1 MITSEGAK
9 RIRIEEFQKNKS
21 MMEGQYELVKYLT
34 DKTRSEILYDNLK
47 SIYNSESIKQ
57 IGKGKAIK
65 YYFENVQI
73 FINPGDIF
81 ADLSDVEN
89 TPVKL
94 RHEEYQAYKK
104 YRPNIEDMK
113 KEGVFFA
120 DCDFGHTMPDWNV
133 VLKEGITGIIDR
145 AERCLKN
152 ELLSEEQ
159 RNFYISVR
167 DAYEGILIY
176 AKRLYDKASGI
187 LSPNA
192 QFAAKNLKALTE
204 GEPKTLG
211 EAMQLYFLYY
221 TAQHWVEGENVRSLG
236 GVDELLYPY
245 FVHDIDNGICDEKEV
260 RQLIC
265 YFLYKWNSMKILA
278 NVPFYLCG
286 NTNDLTYMILEEYSK
301 MDIPDPKIHIKC
313 SDKTPDKVYEMIMN
327 SIRKGNNS
335 FLFINDSVVKK
346 ALVNIGEDYN
356 DAQNYT
362 VIGCYEP
369 ASIGKEIPCTLN
381 GAISMPMAVEVAL
394 NNGTKFDSDV
404 VIGIQKNTA
413 PQFIDFSQFYA
424 AVKEQLKYWVEAA
437 MEEINTIERQYPN
450 IIQSPV
456 LSATFNDCMELGKDA
471 YAGGAKYS
479 NSSICAFGMA
489 TIVDELI
496 AIKKAVY
503 EEKMITLE
511 QLKLILKNNWMG
523 NEKLRKIMRDKYPKF
538 GNNEMEADELAKD
551 LAKFMS
557 DNINGK
563 ANGRG
568 GVYRLG
574 LFSID
579 WIMTFGKKLGAS
591 ADGRFSGEPIS
602 KNMSASVGM
611 DKKGITG
618 LIHSVTRLDYT
629 LVPNGTVLD
638 LAIHPSVV
646 SNEEGI
652 LVMINTLKYY
662 LSEGGFAMHINVV
675 SPDTLKAAQENP
687 DKYNNLQ
694 VRLCGWNV
702 YFTDLDIDSQ
712 NNLIRSME
720 REG

>member
-1 MITSEGAK
+1 M
-9 RIRIEEFQKNKS
+9 RIEEFQKNKS
-21 MMEGQYELVKYLT
+21 KITGQYERVKQYT
-34 DKTRSEILYDNLK
+34 DQPQSERLYQELK
-47 SIYNSESIKQ
+47 SIYHGDASKQ

-65 YYFENVQI
+65 HYFEHVQL
-73 FINPGDIF
+73 FINPADVF
-81 ADLSDVEN
+81 ADLADVEY
-89 TPVKL
+89 TPIKL
-94 RHEEYQAYKK
+94 RQEEYGVYKE
-104 YRPNIEDMK
+104 YRPFVEDMK

-133 VLKEGITGIIDR
+133 ILKEGITGILHR
-145 AERCLKN
+145 AETCLKI
-152 ELLSEEQ
+152 EGLSEEQ
-159 RNFYISVR
+159 KNFYRSVKE
-167 DAYEGILIY
+167 AYEGILIY
-176 AKRLYDKASGI
+176 TKRLYDKASGI

-192 QFAAKNLKALTE
+192 QFAAKNLKALAQ
-204 GEPKTLG
+204 GAPSTLG

-221 TAQHWVEGENVRSLG
+221 TAQQWVEGENLRSLG
-236 GVDELLYPY
+236 GIDELLYPY
-245 FVHDIDNGICDEKEV
+245 YLHDIENGICEEEEV
-260 RQLIC
+260 RQLIR
-265 YFLYKWNSMKILA
+265 YFLYKWNSMNILA
-278 NVPFYLCG
+278 NIPCYLCS
-286 NTNDLTYMILEEYSK
+286 NTNEFTYLILEEYSN

-313 SDKTPDKVYEMIMN
+313 SDHTPDKVYELIMK

-335 FLFINDSVVKK
+335 FLFINDRVVKK
-346 ALVNIGEDYN
+346 ALIHIGEEEE

-381 GAISMPMAVEVAL
+381 GAICMPMAVEVVF
-394 NNGTKFDSDV
+394 NHGTKFGSDL
-404 VIGIQKNTA
+404 VIGLSENKEQ
-413 PQFIDFSQFYA
+413 QFEDFHQFYK
-424 AVKEQLKYWVEAA
+424 AVKEQLRYWAETAI
-437 MEEINTIERQYPN
+437 EEINTIERRYPD

-456 LSATFNDCMELGKDA
+456 LSATFHDCIERGKDA

-503 EEKMITLE
+503 EEQLITLE
-511 QLKLILKNNWMG
+511 QLKLVLKNNWSG
-523 NEKLRKIMRDKYPKF
+523 NEKLRKIMRDRYPKF
-538 GNNEMEADELAKD
+538 GNNEKEADELAKD
-551 LAKFMS
+551 LANWMS

-579 WIMTFGKKLGAS
+579 WILPFGKKLGAS

-602 KNMSASVGM
+602 KNMCASVGM

-618 LIHSVTRLDYT
+618 LIHSVTSLDYT
-629 LVPNGTVLD
+629 HVPNGTVLD

-652 LVMINTLKYY
+652 GVMIHTLKFY
-662 LSEGGFAMHINVV
+662 LLKGGFAMHINVV
-675 SPDTLKAAQENP
+675 SPDTLKLAQKNP
-687 DKYNNLQ
+687 DLYRNLQ

-702 YFTDLDIDSQ
+702 YFTDLDTESQ
-712 NNLIRSME
+712 DNLIKSME
-720 REG
+720 KEE